1 MYILYNT
8 CDMKQYEI
16 GLQTWLLWPLLRPFR
31 KDKMSWEELGKPEEL
46 QAGPFFQGLE
56 ISRDRM
62 GVFIFRSNYLT

>member
-1 MYILYNT
+1 MYFFYNT

-46 QAGPFFQGLE
+46 QAGPFFRWRYLE
-56 ISRDRM
+56 IGWAFSFSDR
-62 GVFIFRSNYLT
+62 II